1 MKRVLTVQ
9 DISCVGKCSLG
20 VALPIISAA
29 GAEAAVLPTAV
40 LSAHTAFAHVYK
52 RDLSQDM
59 EAIFASWEQ
68 EGLAFDFVYTGYL
81 ASPEQIG
88 TVTRFL
94 NRLPAF

>member
-52 RDLSQDM
+52 QSLLLGSRKDLRSILYIQD
-59 EAIFASWEQ
+59 IS
-68 EGLAFDFVYTGYL
+68 
-81 ASPEQIG
+81 
-88 TVTRFL
+88 
-94 NRLPAF
+94 LPRSRSALCPGF